1 MMYVHC
7 IIQVHVHVY
16 TLDSTML
23 SKHLVSNLSTVAV
36 VPISADI
43 PLSHITRHLTAA
55 VSTIGI

>member
-1 MMYVHC
+1 MYM
-7 IIQVHVHVY
+7 Y
-16 TLDSTML
+16 MYLDSAML

-55 VSTIGI
+55 VNTIGIFNYLFTNI